1 MSKHMLGVAMLVA
14 VMLVSGAIAVA
25 VPVDGPNVVMRTIG
39 GEPAMVNSP
48 DILNPRT
55 NNGGI
60 KVMTMNPATGVIYG
74 CDTYVS
80 NNGRAEWF
88 LLDSSVVSTPSA
100 PSDALIGGIAAIAA
114 SQYTGS
120 VRGDGGTTDNSTL
133 NPPSGGDVTF
143 NPDYNEGALV
153 CLNAYNYF
161 EANEW
166 AVQDTSV
173 GWGHTVEPNGV
184 NTVANYA
191 NARVTFGGYSQTDG
205 EGFGYLDRSTVT
217 GGTLTDVSRYVW
229 AYHYGG
235 NDTLRIAHV
244 DATGFS
250 AAPDDLTTG
259 ARSAE
264 QRAGAGGYVLLTP
277 AQLYALAPAGCALNG
292 LAVRGEVGADVF
304 DIYMLLT
311 DATSTYLTGIQA
323 TVPSDG
329 SAMSTEIIDLDL
341 TGPNTYLQLMDTV
354 AAADVLGTSL
364 TFSADGNTLYVA
376 GYLDYSEGNAYDTG
390 RIYIFDV
397 SEVVP
402 IPEPA
407 GLSLLGLAMLGIRR
421 KRS

>member
-1 MSKHMLGVAMLVA
+1 VA
-14 VMLVSGAIAVA
+14 
-25 VPVDGPNVVMRTIG
+25 
-39 GEPAMVNSP
+39 
-48 DILNPRT
+48 
-55 NNGGI
+55 
-60 KVMTMNPATGVIYG
+60 
-74 CDTYVS
+74 

-100 PSDALIGGIAAIAA
+100 PANAQVGGIAPIAA

-161 EANEW
+161 QAGEW

-184 NTVANYA
+184 NTVAKYA

-205 EGFGYLDRSTVT
+205 EGFGYLDRSTVS
-217 GGTLTDVSRYVW
+217 GGTLSDVYRYVW

-244 DATGFS
+244 DASGFS
-250 AAPDDLTTG
+250 TAPTDLTTG
-259 ARSAE
+259 TRNVE
-264 QRAGAGGYVLLTP
+264 QRAGTGGYTLLTP
-277 AQLYALAPAGCALNG
+277 TELYALGPAGCSLNG

-311 DATSTYLTGIQA
+311 DATSTNLVGIQA

-329 SAMSTEIIDLDL
+329 SAMSYDVIDLDAE
-341 TGPNTYLQLMDTV
+341 GPDTYLQLMDT
-354 AAADVLGTSL
+354 AAGADVEGTALVWDPTGS
-364 TFSADGNTLYVA
+364 TLYVA
-376 GYLDYSEGNAYDTG
+376 AYLDYSEGNAYDTG
-390 RIYIFDV
+390 RIYIFDKA
-397 SEVVP
+397 EP

-407 GLSLLGLAMLGIRR
+407 GLGLVLLGLPLLRR
-421 KRS
+421 RRH

>member
-1 MSKHMLGVAMLVA
+1 M
-14 VMLVSGAIAVA
+14 I
-25 VPVDGPNVVMRTIG
+25 
-39 GEPAMVNSP
+39 NSP

-60 KVMTMNPATGVIYG
+60 KVMTINPATGLIYG
-74 CDTYVS
+74 CDTYVA

-100 PSDALIGGIAAIAA
+100 PSDALVGGIAAIAA

-120 VRGDGGTTDNSTL
+120 VYGDGGTTDNSTL

-143 NPDYNEGALV
+143 NPDYNEGGLV
-153 CLNAYNYF
+153 CLNGYNTF
-161 EANEW
+161 VAKEW

-173 GWGHTVEPNGV
+173 GWGHTLEPSGI

-191 NARVTFGGYSQTDG
+191 NATASFGGYSQGVG
-205 EGFGYLDRSTVT
+205 EGFGYLDRSTVS

-229 AYHYGG
+229 AYRYSG
-235 NDTLRIAHV
+235 NDSLRIAHV
-244 DATGFS
+244 DASGFS
-250 AAPDDLTTG
+250 TMPTDLTTG

-264 QRAGAGGYVLLTP
+264 QRAGGFTLLTS
-277 AQLYALAPAGCALNG
+277 AQLSALAPAGCSLNG

-304 DIYMLLT
+304 DVYMLLT
-311 DATSTYLTGIQA
+311 DSSSTYLTGVRA

-329 SAMSTEIIDLDL
+329 TAMSYEVIDLDPDP
-341 TGPNTYLQLMDTV
+341 GNTYVQLLDTV
-354 AAADVLGTSL
+354 AGVDLQGTAIVWDPNG
-364 TFSADGNTLYVA
+364 TTLYVA
-376 GYLDYSEGNAYDTG
+376 GYLDYTEGNAYDTG

-397 SEVVP
+397 PTAVA
-402 IPEPA
+402 EPA
-407 GLSLLGLAMLGIRR
+407 GLSLFGLALVGLKRR